1 MPIIDTVRNLL
12 TRNKIPTLD
21 TLQMSDL
28 LHHLFTTAEKT
39 ERIQVAEAV
48 YRHDHGHP
56 SALDVFLPAHFPWLR
71 RPRAVG
77 RTRYSFTHQIGNLN

>member
-1 MPIIDTVRNLL
+1 MPIIDTLRNLL
-12 TRNKIPTLD
+12 THNKIPTLD

-28 LHHLFTTAEKT
+28 LHHLFTTSEKT

-56 SALDVFLPAHFPWLR
+56 R
-71 RPRAVG
+71 RGCRSRSGTGSEPC
-77 RTRYSFTHQIGNLN
+77 